1 MIKVNNVP
9 DYAKTKRF
17 WVIRKVDDEYWFYG
31 AFDDVTKAFNS
42 CRELDNGTL
51 IENTEISK

>member
-1 MIKVNNVP
+1 MVKVNNVS

-17 WVIRKVDDEYWFYG
+17 WVIRKVDGEYWFYG
-31 AFDDVTKAFNS
+31 AFDNVTMAFNS